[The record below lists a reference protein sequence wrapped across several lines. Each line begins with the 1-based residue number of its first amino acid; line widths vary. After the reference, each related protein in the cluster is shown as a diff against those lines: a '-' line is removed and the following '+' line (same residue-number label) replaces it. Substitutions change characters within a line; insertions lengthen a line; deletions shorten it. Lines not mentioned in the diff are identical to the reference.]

1 MRWKFTS
8 DGSVNGW
15 GWRFTV
21 FPLMPCAAPRD
32 LHSDRRLLSRPLV
45 DLPMCLLDPLLSL
58 CTQTTI
64 LSRLAASLAL
74 CAQLSS
80 LGEIIE
86 FSFSLRHNDQHE
98 PLTNREK
105 VDFNLQHISSHRSF
119 LIEQLDIFRNCQST
133 HENFKI

>member
-1 MRWKFTS
+1 MISFLSLNCYTNRVASNLTITRMNKSAKSVCILILGNNSSSTGDEMRWKFTS

-45 DLPMCLLDPLLSL
+45 DLPMCLLDSLLSL

-80 LGEIIE
+80 LGELLGCD
-86 FSFSLRHNDQHE
+86 SSLM
-98 PLTNREK
+98 
-105 VDFNLQHISSHRSF
+105 I
-119 LIEQLDIFRNCQST
+119 
-133 HENFKI
+133 